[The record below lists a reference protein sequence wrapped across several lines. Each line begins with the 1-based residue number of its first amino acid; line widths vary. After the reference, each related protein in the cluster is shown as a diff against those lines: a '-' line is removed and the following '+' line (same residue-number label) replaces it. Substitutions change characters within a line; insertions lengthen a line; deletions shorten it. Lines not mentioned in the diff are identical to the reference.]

1 MTAAQLTHLV
11 ELAAYASGFFYTTD
25 PDAARMFAEPPY
37 EPRLSPPSSGARK
50 NTHATGPRYPVC
62 EHRAQ
67 VRDDRAR
74 DTDPVQDALIFMEKW
89 RALEQDECRDSQG
102 LEGGAFF
109 IENFGE
115 VGRRGRIDPEVANG
129 PCSARARSHHAEVH
143 GGEDQLPANTYG
155 LNESSTAIGAPV
167 RGGDAGHSRSFDR
180 RLAHQNR
187 DLQSRPC
194 RRGREGPG
202 PEWNL

>member
-1 MTAAQLTHLV
+1 M
-11 ELAAYASGFFYTTD
+11 
-25 PDAARMFAEPPY
+25 
-37 EPRLSPPSSGARK
+37 
-50 NTHATGPRYPVC
+50 C
-62 EHRAQ
+62 EHQAE

-74 DTDPVQDALIFMEKW
+74 DTDPVLDAHIFMEKW
-89 RALEQDECRDSQG
+89 RASEQGECRACRRQEVG
-102 LEGGAFF
+102 VFF

-129 PCSARARSHHAEVH
+129 PCSARTRSHHAEVH
-143 GGEDQLPANTYG
+143 GDERQLPAKTYG
-155 LNESSTAIGAPV
+155 LNEASTAISAPL
-167 RGGDAGHSRSFDR
+167 RGGDVGHSRSFDR
-180 RLAHQNR
+180 RFAHQNR

>member
-1 MTAAQLTHLV
+1 ML
-11 ELAAYASGFFYTTD
+11 
-25 PDAARMFAEPPY
+25 DA
-37 EPRLSPPSSGARK
+37 
-50 NTHATGPRYPVC
+50 H
-62 EHRAQ
+62 
-67 VRDDRAR
+67 
-74 DTDPVQDALIFMEKW
+74 IFMEKW
-89 RALEQDECRDSQG
+89 RALEQGECCACRRQG
-102 LEGGAFF
+102 VGVFF

-115 VGRRGRIDPEVANG
+115 VGRRGGIDPEVANG
-129 PCSARARSHHAEVH
+129 PCSARARSHNAEVH

>member
-1 MTAAQLTHLV
+1 M
-11 ELAAYASGFFYTTD
+11 
-25 PDAARMFAEPPY
+25 
-37 EPRLSPPSSGARK
+37 
-50 NTHATGPRYPVC
+50 C
-62 EHRAQ
+62 EYRAQ

-89 RALEQDECRDSQG
+89 RRSEQGECCASRGQG
-102 LEGGAFF
+102 VGAFF
-109 IENFGE
+109 IENSGE
-115 VGRRGRIDPEVANG
+115 VGWCGRMDAEDRNG
-129 PCSARARSHHAEVH
+129 PCSARAGSHHAEVH
-143 GGEDQLPANTYG
+143 DGERQLPANTYG
-155 LNESSTAIGAPV
+155 LNESSTAIGAPL